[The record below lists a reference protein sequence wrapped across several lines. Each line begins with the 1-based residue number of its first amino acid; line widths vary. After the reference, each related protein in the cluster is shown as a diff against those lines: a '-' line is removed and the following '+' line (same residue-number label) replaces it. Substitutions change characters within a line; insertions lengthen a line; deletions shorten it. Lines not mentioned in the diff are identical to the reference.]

1 MPTSKPTE
9 GSDALVLFGATGDL
23 AYKKIFPS
31 LERLEIEGELD
42 MPVIGVASSDWSA
55 ARLRERATQSIAE
68 YGENKDKK
76 AVARFVKR
84 LDYISGDY
92 RDPKTFAALAE
103 KLGETKAPLFYLAIP
118 PSLFE
123 TVIGGLHK
131 SKLSATGGVVV
142 EKPFGRDL
150 ESALELDRCLL
161 DVFPEERVYRI
172 DHYLGKEPVQN
183 LLYFRFANTF
193 LEPFWNRTF
202 VESIQ
207 VTMAESFGVE
217 DRGAFYDDV
226 GAIRDVVQNHLL
238 QELSILTM
246 EPPSGTSAQAM
257 RDEKAKL
264 MKCVRPLSP
273 QNLVRGQYVGYRKI
287 EGVKSNSMRET
298 FAALRL
304 DIDNW
309 RWAGVPIFIRAGKK
323 LAVSAQEILVRLHR
337 PPFDLF
343 SEPLASNSN
352 HIRFRLGP
360 DRVEIAIGARCKQ
373 PGEIMAGQRVELE
386 VASDPAADEPPYER
400 LIGDAL
406 KGDQELFARSDAVRA
421 AWQVVD
427 PALEAK
433 TPVYAYQQGS
443 WGPAESHEMMAAHG
457 GWHDP
462 RGAQ

>member
-1 MPTSKPTE
+1 MVDKNTWR
-9 GSDALVLFGATGDL
+9 SDALVLFGATGDL

-42 MPVIGVASSDWSA
+42 MPVIGVASSTWSPEK
-55 ARLRERATQSIAE
+55 LRERAKQSISE
-68 YGENKDKK
+68 HGENKDKK
-76 AVARFVKR
+76 AVERLLKR
-84 LDYISGDY
+84 LDYIDGDY
-92 RDPKTFAALAE
+92 RDEKTFAEIA
-103 KLGETKAPLFYLAIP
+103 KRLGEAKSPLFYLAIP

-123 TVIGGLHK
+123 TVIEGLHK
-131 SKLSATGGVVV
+131 AKLSTTGSVVV

-150 ESALELDRCLL
+150 DSALALDRCLL
-161 DVFPEERVYRI
+161 EVFPEERVYRI

-193 LEPFWNRTF
+193 LEPFWNRTY

-207 VTMAESFGVE
+207 ITMAESFGVE

-226 GAIRDVVQNHLL
+226 GAIRDVVQNHML
-238 QELSILTM
+238 QELSILAM
-246 EPPSGTSAQAM
+246 EPPASPQGQAM

-264 MKCVRPLSP
+264 LSCVRPLSP
-273 QNLVRGQYVGYRKI
+273 RHLVRGQYAGYRKI
-287 EGVKSNSMRET
+287 EGVKSSSTRET

-304 DIDNW
+304 GIDNW

-323 LAVSAQEILVRLHR
+323 LAVSAQEIIVRLHR

-343 SEPLASNSN
+343 NEPLASNSN

-360 DRVEIAIGARCKQ
+360 DRVEIAIGARVKQ
-373 PGEIMAGQRVELE
+373 SGEIMAGRRVELE
-386 VASDPAADEPPYER
+386 VASDPSADDPPYER

-421 AWQVVD
+421 AWRIVD
-427 PALEAK
+427 PVLSAD
-433 TPVYAYQQGS
+433 TPVYAYEPGS
-443 WGPAESHEMMAAHG
+443 WGPAESHEMTAAAG

-462 RGAQ
+462 KGAS